1 MQTEAVVLAVVDSLS
16 AAGRRDAPHVSNLAR
31 SAYKF
36 SNLTKASVPAALQA
50 APDFSGEIFSGD
62 LRFMSGSKGKE

>member
-16 AAGRRDAPHVSNLAR
+16 AAGRRDVPHVSNLAR

-36 SNLTKASVPAALQA
+36 SNLTKASVPAACKRPQISPVKSLV
-50 APDFSGEIFSGD
+50 EICV
-62 LRFMSGSKGKE
+62 L